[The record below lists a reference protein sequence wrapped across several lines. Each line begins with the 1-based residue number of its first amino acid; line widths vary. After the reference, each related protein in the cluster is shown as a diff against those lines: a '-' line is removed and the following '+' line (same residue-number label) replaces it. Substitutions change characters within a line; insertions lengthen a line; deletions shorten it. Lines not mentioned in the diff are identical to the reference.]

1 MTVTHLARI
10 LRNVRADGESDWAM
24 ARNIHLFSIRYAD
37 DLTKVNLK
45 ELVTLAGVPDSYDR
59 EISKGIRLREYV
71 GLTNAAIRILET
83 ADRP

>member
-37 DLTKVNLK
+37 DLT
-45 ELVTLAGVPDSYDR
+45 TSRDSCGSSR
-59 EISKGIRLREYV
+59 FEISKGIR
-71 GLTNAAIRILET
+71 
-83 ADRP
+83 P